1 MPPLLL
7 DSPPLA
13 VLIADDHDL
22 FALGLAETLA
32 AYPDLTVVGRADDG
46 AEAVALASEL
56 HPDVVLMDVNMPRVD
71 GIAATREV
79 TETLE
84 HTRVVVLSAL
94 TDAETANAARSA
106 GAIAVLSKGS
116 PVDDLISTV
125 RAAAA
130 RRSDRL
136 ELLEWLPAASA
147 VAH

>member
-1 MPPLLL
+1 MGATFCSRRHLCGHQRQTKTTGIMPPLLL

-32 AYPDLTVVGRADDG
+32 AYPDLTVVGRAADG

-84 HTRVVVLSAL
+84 HTRP
-94 TDAETANAARSA
+94 ARLA
-106 GAIAVLSKGS
+106 PS
-116 PVDDLISTV
+116 PSC
-125 RAAAA
+125 
-130 RRSDRL
+130 
-136 ELLEWLPAASA
+136 PKAASSTT
-147 VAH
+147 

>member
-32 AYPDLTVVGRADDG
+32 AYPDLTVVGRAADG

-94 TDAETANAARSA
+94 TDAETANSARSA

-116 PVDDLISTV
+116 PVVDRAGSGRKAV
-125 RAAAA
+125 R
-130 RRSDRL
+130 S
-136 ELLEWLPAASA
+136 S
-147 VAH
+147 